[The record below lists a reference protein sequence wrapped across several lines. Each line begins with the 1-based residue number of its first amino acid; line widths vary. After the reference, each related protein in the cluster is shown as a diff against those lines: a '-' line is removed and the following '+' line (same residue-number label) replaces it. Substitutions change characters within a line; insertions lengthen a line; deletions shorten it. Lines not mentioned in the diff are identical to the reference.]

1 MNKIINQYLLFN
13 FSKTIGNSI
22 LIFLSLGILINLF
35 EEIEFF
41 KSLNQP
47 FSLPFIL
54 SLSYVPTLIVELLP
68 FIIFLASMF
77 YFLNIKNNKDLL
89 SIKIF
94 GYSNL
99 KITFIVALF
108 AFLFGL
114 FILVAVNPVTSA
126 LVKYYEVEKA
136 KHAKDVDHL
145 ISVNKNGVWIKEIDD
160 LGYKIINAEKLEKDS
175 LKKISVYIF
184 NNKNK
189 IIQRIEAEEAEIF
202 ENPWDMKE
210 VHVYDLQNNNKIY
223 YENYKFETNKV
234 LEKINSLYRNLNTLS
249 FIDLV
254 KDYRQLNEKGYSKK
268 LLNEQIHKFLS
279 LPFFLFLM
287 VILASIFTIGTAKTG
302 QNFYYIVLS
311 ILISIVIFYFKDLSI
326 ALGQT
331 EKISL
336 VLSVWMPII
345 AVGLFCSIGVI
356 QINEK

>member
-160 LGYKIINAEKLEKDS
+160 LGYKIINAEKLEKDN
-175 LKKISVYIF
+175 LKKISVYVF
-184 NNKNK
+184 NNKDK

-202 ENPWDMKE
+202 ENPWGMKE

-336 VLSVWMPII
+336 VLSVWMPIL